1 MALSQQLEEAIGSKQ
16 ARVRRPPLPPS
27 LPACD
32 VAASALQAEADEA
45 RAEGYARGCAETTA
59 ALLGGGGGEGKVTA
73 SSAERSSSAERAPP
87 AGGVERGRALASG
100 DDWPRHPG
108 SAPHEATD
116 AGEGSGRPPDAA
128 PRRRPSQRRDGTA
141 SHKED
146 GPGQRRESAAREV
159 AAAVEL
165 GRREAA
171 AGRVEPAAHEPER
184 GSARE
189 PSLPTGREWEARL
202 QARRAFEATRPS
214 HASGGSRT
222 ASGVGRGSPA
232 TASRLVGALKQALD
246 EGAGDE
252 GEAVSEAPTVEFL

>member
-1 MALSQQLEEAIGSKQ
+1 M
-16 ARVRRPPLPPS
+16 RRPPLPPS

-59 ALLGGGGGEGKVTA
+59 ALLGGGGDEGKVTA

-87 AGGVERGRALASG
+87 AGGVERGRALDLALASG
-100 DDWPRHPG
+100 DDWPLHPG
-108 SAPHEATD
+108 SAPQATD
-116 AGEGSGRPPDAA
+116 AGEGSGRPPHAA
-128 PRRRPSQRRDGTA
+128 PRRRDGAA

-146 GPGQRRESAAREV
+146 DPGQRRESVAREV

-171 AGRVEPAAHEPER
+171 AGRAEPAAREPAR

-189 PSLPTGREWEARL
+189 SSLPTGGEWEARL